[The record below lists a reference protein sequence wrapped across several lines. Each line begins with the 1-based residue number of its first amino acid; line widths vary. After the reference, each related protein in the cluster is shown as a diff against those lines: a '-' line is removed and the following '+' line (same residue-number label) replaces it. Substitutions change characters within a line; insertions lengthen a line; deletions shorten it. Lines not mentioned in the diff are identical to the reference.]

1 MASKVEFIKETVKF
15 YGVSI
20 TIVKETKSKTRS
32 NPQRIRFWVKINDHY
47 TCFFDTV
54 EEAERFASGCY
65 HGLSYA
71 FDIARKNGS
80 NFFEKCFAQSK

>member
-1 MASKVEFIKETVKF
+1 M
-15 YGVSI
+15 
-20 TIVKETKSKTRS
+20 
-32 NPQRIRFWVKINDHY
+32 
-47 TCFFDTV
+47 